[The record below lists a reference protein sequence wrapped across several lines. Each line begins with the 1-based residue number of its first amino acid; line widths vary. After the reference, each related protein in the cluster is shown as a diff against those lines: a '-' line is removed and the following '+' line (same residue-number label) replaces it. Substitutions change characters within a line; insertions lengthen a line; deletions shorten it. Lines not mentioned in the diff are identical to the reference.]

1 MQPSFPIHQK
11 YLSHLGEEEID
22 QLSSIMQ
29 YRTAAK
35 NDILIHAGRPV
46 KDVYYIQKGLVRLF
60 MPDESGSEI
69 NTHLAWD
76 GMFITSYYSL
86 INNKLSDEAVAAI
99 TACELFHFT
108 YESLAAFFDHYPKME
123 RLGRILAEEAFS
135 CNSERGRMLQTMT
148 AKERYVHLTK
158 IIPTEIFRN
167 IPMQDIASYLGIA
180 PGSLSRI
187 RNELLHIC

>member
-35 NDILIHAGRPV
+35 NEILIHAGRHV

-60 MPDESGSEI
+60 MLDESGSEI

-108 YESLAAFFDHYPKME
+108 YVRMRAWLPSLIIILKWNDWAGSETNFFTFVKCILLYHHDFCLNKPK
-123 RLGRILAEEAFS
+123 I
-135 CNSERGRMLQTMT
+135 
-148 AKERYVHLTK
+148 K
-158 IIPTEIFRN
+158 
-167 IPMQDIASYLGIA
+167 
-180 PGSLSRI
+180 
-187 RNELLHIC
+187 